1 MLASMVEYFIVK
13 EATMELVINETSEIT
28 KEQYEYI
35 LKHIAF
41 EDAKGLV
48 RKQIVKNKFNV
59 DQAFQKFLSGNTDQ
73 TADTYKL
80 PIRKFIDIHHPV
92 DTTTEI
98 VDDYILQLGK
108 EYSSA
113 SVRLHVAA
121 LSSFFNKLLRWGYI
135 DNNPFKG
142 TDLPKVK
149 RERKLA
155 VPNDEEVNEVLSY
168 CADKGIV
175 KAYIAV
181 YLMIHLGV
189 RVGAIADISV
199 KDGRYTAVSK
209 GKSISGDFPSFV
221 AEEVSKWGF
230 DMNNEKPFSEINKGI
245 VQYHLTKICDS
256 LYTTGRITAKCH
268 AHSFRHYFAVKKYKE
283 SRDIYEVSR
292 LLNHTSVSITQRYL
306 ESLEV

>member
-1 MLASMVEYFIVK
+1 
-13 EATMELVINETSEIT
+13 MELVINETSEIT
-28 KEQYEYI
+28 KEQYQYI

-48 RKQIVKNKFNV
+48 RKQIVKSKFDV
-59 DQAFQKFLSGNTDQ
+59 EKAFHKFLNGNSNQ

-80 PIRKFIDIHHPV
+80 PIERFIAEYHPV
-92 DTTTEI
+92 DTTAEI
-98 VDDYILQLGK
+98 VDDYIIELSK

-135 DNNPFKG
+135 ESNPFKG
-142 TDLPKVK
+142 SDLPKVK
-149 RERKLA
+149 RVRELS
-155 VPNDEEVNEVLSY
+155 VPTAEDVEEILSY
-168 CADKGIV
+168 CEDKGIV

-181 YLMIHLGV
+181 YLMIHLGI
-189 RVGAIADISV
+189 RVGAIAGISV
-199 KDGRYTAVSK
+199 QGNRYTAESK
-209 GKSISGDFPSFV
+209 GKNISGDFPSFV
-221 AEEVSKWGF
+221 AEEVSRWGF
-230 DMNNEKPFSEINKGI
+230 DLGTDKPFSEINKGI

-256 LYTTGRITAKCH
+256 LYTAGVITVKCH
-268 AHSFRHYFAVKKYKE
+268 AHSFRHYFAVQKYKE